1 MSILASQLPARLDDY
16 YQKIKAVILKR
27 QNPIVGL
34 LPASTAINAHGDYTD
49 AWVRDNVYSILAVWG
64 LALAYRKLDADT
76 GRTFELEHS
85 VVKLMRGLLF
95 CMMRQAHKVEQ
106 FKETQSLLDA
116 LHAKYNTSTGDVV
129 VDDDKWGHLQLDA
142 TSLFLLMLAQMTAS
156 GVHIIYTMD
165 EVSFVQNLVYY
176 IGRAYRTPDYG
187 IWERGNKINHGN
199 AELNASS
206 VGMAKAALQAI
217 DGLDL
222 FGVRGSEAS
231 VIHVLPDEI
240 ARSRITLEYLLPR
253 ESGSKETDA
262 ALLRVIGFPAFAIE
276 DAQLIERTKNDII
289 EKLEGRYGCKRFLR
303 DGHQT
308 VLENT
313 TRLHYEPWELQQF
326 EHIECEWP
334 LFFTYLVL
342 DGLFRGDIEQAQ
354 NYQARLE
361 GLLVERDGLKLLPE
375 LYYVPQDKIE
385 AERQLPH
392 SQSRLPN
399 ENVPLVWAQSL
410 YYLGQMLSEGLI
422 APGDIDPLGRHLCVG
437 RHQDP
442 VVQIALLA
450 EDEDLQ
456 SQLAAYGIATQTPK
470 QVEPIQV
477 RQAIELSTVYAQM
490 GRCDALSLTGRPVRR
505 LRSLTTSRI
514 FRVGQE
520 TIVFLPAFLDQQQFY
535 LTLDYHF
542 LVAQIKSELAYI
554 QRHWSELGR
563 PTMTLLLTHTMLER
577 GIEEGL
583 KVGKLQVEGLNQFE
597 GLNQSSHLQPSNL
610 QPSNLQ
616 PSNLQPSNLQ
626 PSNLQPSNLQPSTL
640 QPSTLQPST
649 LQESPLLQLIQELK
663 DGSCNGVRVKLG
675 RLNHLMLTAG
685 TERIDFLHEFEFTQ
699 SAVKDATPRC
709 YYLTN
714 HPRNNGP
721 LSHTQEFLL
730 ECETNI
736 GLLLTSLRQS
746 ENLYEQ
752 IELLRTLK
760 RLRGLDFNTGFGGP
774 GVTVTVADLLNE
786 VYIKAG
792 TESPSPCWAVVRQAA
807 GLLNKVD
814 ISLSDA
820 VTEMLVRGKQIT
832 VGRAYSE
839 ASLIKKPMSH
849 QELQAKIDEFC
860 REDIRDRVLTQ
871 EILIYLGTII
881 KAEPQLLK
889 GMLTLRVGYLILLL
903 TSELAAERRVPQDE
917 AYEQLM
923 HLSPFEI
930 KMRLRSCLVGYEGV
944 NQKLRQ
950 QESLRLKQR
959 DGRVG
964 NHLRHRDIN
973 WSVLLGDLAETEET
987 PSTGSWERKRQLDGA
1002 AGRVPKNFYP
1012 NVWQVLKHCQGLVIG
1027 DKLERRNRLDSQP
1040 LLSEMTPGER
1050 NFALRVEHLLNKIEA
1065 PEYRQVNIEALME
1078 LAAILERNPEL
1089 QIEEYIVLDV
1099 LIGHAVRLGWL
1110 ERFPE
1115 KADRYDE
1122 YKASAWRAFYNT
1134 SPTECGGHILKAFR
1148 FLTQV

>member
-16 YQKIKAVILKR
+16 YQKIKVVILKR
-27 QNPIVGL
+27 QNPITGL

-156 GVHIIYTMD
+156 GLHIIYTMD

-262 ALLRVIGFPAFAIE
+262 ALLSIIGFPAFAIE
-276 DAQLIERTKNDII
+276 DAQLIDRTKNDII

-375 LYYVPQDKIE
+375 VYYVPQEKIE
-385 AERQLPH
+385 AERQFPH
-392 SQSRLPN
+392 SQPRLPN
-399 ENVPLVWAQSL
+399 ENIPLVWAQSL

-456 SQLAAYGIATQTPK
+456 AQLAAYGIATQTPK

-490 GRCDALSLTGRPVRR
+490 GRCDTLSLTGRPVRR

-520 TIVFLPAFLDQQQFY
+520 TIIFLPAFLDQQQFY
-535 LTLDYHF
+535 LTLDYHL
-542 LVAQIKSELAYI
+542 LVSQIKSELAYI

-577 GIEEGL
+577 GIEVRQDEGAREREDS
-583 KVGKLQVEGLNQFE
+583 GENIPIPNSPFPIPHSQLQQ
-597 GLNQSSHLQPSNL
+597 
-610 QPSNLQ
+610 
-616 PSNLQPSNLQ
+616 
-626 PSNLQPSNLQPSTL
+626 
-640 QPSTLQPST
+640 
-649 LQESPLLQLIQELK
+649 SPLLQLIQELK

-709 YYLTN
+709 YYLTS
-714 HPRNNGP
+714 HPKNNGP

-774 GVTVTVADLLNE
+774 GVSVTVADLLDE

-792 TESPSPCWAVVRQAA
+792 TESLSPCWAVVRQAA

-849 QELQAKIDEFC
+849 QEIQAKIDEFC

-871 EILIYLGTII
+871 EILIYLGTLI

-959 DGRVG
+959 DGRVAFPVG
-964 NHLRHRDIN
+964 VLEEYRLWHRNIN
-973 WSVLLGDLAETEET
+973 WSVLPEDLEETEET
-987 PSTGSWERKRQLDGA
+987 PVAGSWVRKRQLDGA

-1040 LLSEMTPGER
+1040 LLSEMTPGEK

-1115 KADRYDE
+1115 KTDRYDE

-1134 SPTECGGHILKAFR
+1134 SPTECGGHIVKAFR